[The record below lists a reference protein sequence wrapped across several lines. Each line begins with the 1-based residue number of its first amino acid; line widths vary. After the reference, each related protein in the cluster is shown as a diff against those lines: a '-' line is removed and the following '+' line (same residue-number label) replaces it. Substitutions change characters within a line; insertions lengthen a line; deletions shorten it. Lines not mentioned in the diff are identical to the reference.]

1 MLAGVQMNLANS
13 LITTS
18 NICGL
23 RNGLTLTPS
32 EVISLF
38 LLLVKKTLSK
48 VVSTVRQLVD
58 VRHIIFIINIKQILQ
73 IIQKWT

>member
-32 EVISLF
+32 EAISLF